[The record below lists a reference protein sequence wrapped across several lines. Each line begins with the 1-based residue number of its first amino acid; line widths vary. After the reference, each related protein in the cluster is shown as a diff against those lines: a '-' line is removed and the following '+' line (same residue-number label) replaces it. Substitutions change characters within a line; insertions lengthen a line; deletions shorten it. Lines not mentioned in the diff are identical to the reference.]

1 MNTIN
6 RIVAL
11 GLLALTAGCASQP
24 SSPAAAAPG
33 TAAAIP
39 LFNGRDLAGWTI
51 RGGQASFSVED
62 GTIVGRTAS
71 GQPNSFLCTDLTFH
85 DFDLS
90 LEFKVDK
97 ELNSGVQIRSQA
109 KPAGSAEI
117 VFGYQIE
124 IDPAPR
130 AWTGGLY
137 DEARRGW
144 LRDLTQNPAA
154 QAAFKQGAWNTL
166 RIRVQGDTFN
176 TWLNGVPAVVDF
188 KDSMTP
194 EGFIGLQVHGVG
206 ARKTPLEIRWRKIEL
221 TDLSH

>member
-1 MNTIN
+1 MKTIT
-6 RIVAL
+6 RILTL
-11 GLLALTAGCASQP
+11 GLLALSAGCASQSASP
-24 SSPAAAAPG
+24 SAAAPG
-33 TAAAIP
+33 APAAIP

-51 RGGQASFSVED
+51 RGGHASFSVET
-62 GTIVGRTAS
+62 GTIVGRTVPN
-71 GQPNSFLCTDLTFH
+71 QPNSFLCTDATFR

-97 ELNSGVQIRSQA
+97 ELNSGIQIRSEA
-109 KPAGSAEI
+109 KPVGSGEL

-130 AWTGGLY
+130 AWTAGLY

-144 LRDLTQNPAA
+144 LKDLTQNPAA

-166 RIRVQGDTFN
+166 RIKVQGDTFN

-194 EGFIGLQVHGVG
+194 EGFIGLQVHSVG
-206 ARKTPLEIRWRKIEL
+206 ARKAPLEVRWRNIKLI
-221 TDLSH
+221 DLSN